1 MNVALAVIAGVA
13 VAGAVLA
20 VSARDVRATVLGVLV
35 VLLATPLVASPWPG
49 PLAILARVAAALL
62 AARLLTIGLRG

>member
-62 AARLLTIGLRG
+62 A